1 MVRSSVK
8 FSMTGPPLTED
19 DIEPQTLSKTKKFLS
34 KISLKN
40 LRSQPWAGA
49 ASDVLSLT
57 GNIAEVAGAAGL
69 PFAGLVG
76 LALKLGAGVLKT
88 DDATKIKDIVTQHYG
103 QIKATVAEVEGAM
116 LLLREDVLSVLML
129 LLDTHY
135 RNGILSIEAAFETF
149 LDVDGST
156 RALTEKLEEFR
167 SHKFEVEK
175 DYRHH
180 LSPGQVEEYLAVV
193 YKHQGVQACIS
204 LWDFISLVQVRSDL
218 TQDASLAS
226 PFLGEISPHVGPL
239 LFLQ

>member
-1 MVRSSVK
+1 
-8 FSMTGPPLTED
+8 MTGPPLTED

-88 DDATKIKDIVTQHYG
+88 DDVTKIKDIVTQHYRE
-103 QIKATVAEVEGAM
+103 IKDTVAEVEGAM
-116 LLLREDVLSVLML
+116 LLLREDVISVLML

-135 RNGILSIEAAFETF
+135 RNGLLSIEAAFETF
-149 LDVDGST
+149 LDVDGSA
-156 RALTEKLEEFR
+156 RGLTEKLVEFR

-180 LSPGQVEEYLAVV
+180 LSPGKVEEYLAVV
-193 YKHQGVQACIS
+193 YKHQGVQAAIS
-204 LWDFISLVQVRSDL
+204 LWDFISLVQVGPGL
-218 TQDASLAS
+218 PEVTS
-226 PFLGEISPHVGPL
+226 PAQLLFAGEISPHVGPL
-239 LFLQ
+239 LLLQ